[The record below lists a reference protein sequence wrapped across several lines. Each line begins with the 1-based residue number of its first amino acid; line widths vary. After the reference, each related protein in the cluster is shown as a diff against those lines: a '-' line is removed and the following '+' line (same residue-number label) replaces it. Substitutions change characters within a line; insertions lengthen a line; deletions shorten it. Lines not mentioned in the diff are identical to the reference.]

1 MVAQSVS
8 YHKYRIATAMN
19 TNDLD
24 WHNRWKHNEIGFHLE
39 QTNPMLLK
47 HWHTLQAMPN
57 DPVLVPL
64 CGKSLDLL
72 EIQRQ
77 GQYVIGC
84 ELSEIAI
91 ESFFAEHGLSYEQHI
106 KGEHKY
112 YSAKGLTLIQGDFF
126 TLPEAS
132 ISARFVYDRAA
143 LVALE
148 PKQQIAYVEQLLRSA
163 PVIERMLL
171 ITVDYDKNKDVA
183 PPFRTPPEQVN
194 ALYGDHFTIE
204 LLETRENKASPG
216 KQQQG
221 LNVITEHAF
230 KLDRK

>member
-1 MVAQSVS
+1 
-8 YHKYRIATAMN
+8 MN

-24 WHNRWKHNEIGFHLE
+24 WRMRWKHNEIGFHLE
-39 QTNPMLLK
+39 QANPMLLK
-47 HWHTLQAMPN
+47 HWHTMQAMPN

-91 ESFFAEHGLSYEQHI
+91 ETFFSEHGLSYERRTKDNHN
-106 KGEHKY
+106 Y
-112 YSAKGLTLIQGDFF
+112 YSTTGLSLIQGDFF
-126 TLPEAS
+126 TLAKAS

-148 PKQQIAYVEQLLRSA
+148 PKQQTAYVEQLLHIA
-163 PVIERMLL
+163 PAIERMLL
-171 ITVDYDKNKDVA
+171 VTVDYDKNKDVA
-183 PPFRTPPEQVN
+183 PPFRTSPAQVET
-194 ALYGDHFTIE
+194 LYGDHFTIE
-204 LLETRENKASPG
+204 LLETQNTKPSLA
-216 KQQQG
+216 KQTQG
-221 LNVITEHAF
+221 LNVLTEHVF